1 MGTVQAY
8 SMGIT
13 LKLKNKFTR
22 NEVNIYNIR
31 LTKPKPQFMDEK
43 TNSSSH
49 FFKGQ
54 KKNTLYK
61 NSLK

>member
-1 MGTVQAY
+1 
-8 SMGIT
+8 MGIT
-13 LKLKNKFTR
+13 LKFKNKFTR
-22 NEVNIYNIR
+22 NEVNRYNIR

-54 KKNTLYK
+54 KHVT
-61 NSLK
+61 

>member
-13 LKLKNKFTR
+13 LKFKNKFTL
-22 NEVNIYNIR
+22 NEVNRYNIQ
-31 LTKPKPQFMDEK
+31 LTKSKSNLWMKKQTRRVTFSQD
-43 TNSSSH
+43 
-49 FFKGQ
+49 
-54 KKNTLYK
+54 KNTLHK